1 MPSRELNIP
10 FPTSGV
16 VAETSYSETDPKTT
30 RTAKNVTPDDSS
42 ESRTRGGSRPGLIKR
57 YSSALDGFP
66 LYLVRVSVGQDTR
79 VYEYLVAG
87 TNQNVFVGR
96 SVASGTIPPITYTE
110 TLNPLTGDLFTEAG
124 VALTTEND
132 VDLVIDEFNLDS
144 VDRNNV
150 VAYRGNVVI
159 GAANTV
165 VASGTGTVSNT
176 SLDSV
181 SVPNWTTLG
190 INNAIHVVDIT
201 STNSNVIQGTYT
213 IASVS
218 SGEVTLGRNP
228 LVSGVGPVTCTYTIR
243 VGVRLLDT
251 ETPTLSLLTPTGGF
265 IPVGTDA
272 VAVYRDRLVWAIGR
286 TWYMSRQGDP
296 GDYDYGADPEDPARA
311 IAGNAS
317 DAGQPADPII
327 AMVSVG
333 FDYLAIFAENSIW
346 IMRGDPG
353 YGGQLYNLS
362 RTAGCVSNKAW
373 CYGEST
379 DIFFLA
385 KDGLYYMPEGGGAP
399 EPLSSLKIPREL
411 RGIDRDNFYV
421 TLAYEPNDDGVLIFI
436 TPRTGERG
444 SHWWF
449 DIDTKSFWPIEFA
462 NNSHQPID
470 ALTFGGAPTRIRRA
484 VLASFDGFIREW
496 NGTDDDGVAIVSHI
510 VLGPFGIATQG
521 DFDAILTELVG
532 VLSVSSGNVTIKVY
546 AGNDA
551 ESVSDDAHTDTGSLF
566 SATVSNRR
574 SFTIRPRVRG
584 LYVCFRL
591 ESSSQWSFE
600 GLLAKV
606 ADAGKRRFE

>member
-1 MPSRELNIP
+1 MPSRELDIP
-10 FPTSGV
+10 FPLSGY
-16 VAETSYSETDPKTT
+16 VAKQAYSESDPKTT
-30 RTAKNVTPDDSS
+30 RAAKNVAPDDSA
-42 ESRTRGGSRPGLIKR
+42 ESRTRGGSRPGLTKR
-57 YSSALDGFP
+57 YLSGLDGFP
-66 LYLVRVSVGQDTR
+66 LYLIRVSAGDNTR

-87 TNQNVFVGR
+87 TNQNVFVGK
-96 SVASGTIPPITYTE
+96 SVASGTLPPITYSE
-110 TLNPLTGDLFTEAG
+110 TLNPLTGELNTEDG
-124 VALTTEND
+124 IELTAEDNTTI
-132 VDLVIDEFNLDS
+132 VIDEFNLDS

-159 GAANTV
+159 GASDMV
-165 VASGTGTVSNT
+165 IASGTGTVTNSV
-176 SLDSV
+176 LDSV
-181 SVPNWTTLG
+181 SVADWTALG
-190 INNAIHVVDIT
+190 INNAIHVVEIT
-201 STNSNVIQGTYT
+201 STNSNVKQGTYT
-213 IASVS
+213 ISAVS
-218 SGEVTLGRNP
+218 SGDVTLGANP
-228 LVSGVGPVTCTYTIR
+228 LITGSTPTACTYKIR

-251 ETPTLSLLTPTGGF
+251 ETPNITLLTPTGGF

-272 VAVYRDRLVWAIGR
+272 VAVYRDRLVWADGR

-327 AMVSVG
+327 AMASVG

-362 RTAGCVSNKAW
+362 RTAGCIGNRAW

-399 EPLSSLKIPREL
+399 EPLSSLKMPREL

-421 TLAYEPNDDGVLIFI
+421 TLAYDPNDDGVLIFV
-436 TPRTGERG
+436 TPRTGEKG

-449 DIDTKSFWPIEFA
+449 DVDTKSFWPIEFA

-484 VLASFDGFIREW
+484 VVASFDGFIREW
-496 NGTDDDGVAIVSHI
+496 NGTDDDGTAIVSCL
-510 VLGPFGIATQG
+510 VMGPYGIASQN
-521 DFDAILTELVG
+521 DFDAILSELIG
-532 VLSVSSGNVTIKVY
+532 VLNVTSGSVTLKVY

-551 ESVSDDAHTDTGSLF
+551 ESVSDAAVDGGTPSF
-566 SATVSNRR
+566 STTISAKR

-584 LYVCFRL
+584 MYVCLRL
-591 ESSSQWSFE
+591 ESSSAWSFE
-600 GLLAKV
+600 GMFAKV
-606 ADAGKRRFE
+606 ADGGKRRLL